1 VFIYVILLLGG
12 QAGRRAG
19 DDILYRLM
27 RKPFL
32 IGLPLSFD
40 PWTGKTHSHS
50 FSLRFICPA
59 NIF

>member
-1 VFIYVILLLGG
+1 VILLLGG
-12 QAGRRAG
+12 QTGRRAG

-32 IGLPLSFD
+32 IGLPLSLSFD